1 MPTSHQY
8 KNARLILLFASA
20 YALTGCGGGSPS
32 SQSAPTTSA
41 QSIQST
47 STTQSTESAPT
58 SQVPSSTSTT
68 EATTS
73 VPTTQ
78 VTSSTPTTQATPS
91 VPTTQVTP
99 STPTTQA
106 TPSVPTTQVT
116 SSTPTTQATPSV
128 PTSQITSS
136 TPTTQA
142 TSSVPTPQAAQVQT
156 KTASTQY
163 SNSFCQDGI
172 YPAQWE
178 WTPPIYRQP
187 APATSGTPKI
197 EQIRDGKVIATY
209 TSLGGDGG
217 YSKENSSNG
226 EDTHVGPFRRQ
237 PYTQWK
243 SGDTFL
249 IYPAVY
255 KGKDM
260 QIYVGPNVAN
270 NTNFNNHVY
279 DIPENITIRGVTVN
293 GQRPVIV
300 NSPDGANIANYGKSL
315 IYVEGTY
322 DSKTYKVIQPAK
334 NITIENLDV
343 VDAVDGGKVER
354 AGIYVNGVQNFT
366 LRNVRISGFKLHNTN
381 GIFATPNN
389 SGTLLLDGV
398 ELDSNGGNNGPAHNA
413 YINDSAV
420 DPAYTFHVT
429 GSWSHDSIYG
439 HELKS
444 RAQRTIV
451 EGSYLSG
458 KRATSGTQTEAYL
471 LDVPNGG
478 VLIARNNVF
487 VKNYSGNNSN
497 GASLTFG
504 VEGIPDGRT
513 SDLTVEHNTFVAFS
527 RYYDDQNHQLFP
539 MFISSTVPGSKNVS
553 SNVFVGYCSTGN
565 PSKDFRGTNFATLNF
580 NEIDQTFRPLNPS
593 LTGNQSIISTPA
605 YMHKTTTVKRSTV
618 ALGARD

>member
-1 MPTSHQY
+1 
-8 KNARLILLFASA
+8 
-20 YALTGCGGGSPS
+20 
-32 SQSAPTTSA
+32 
-41 QSIQST
+41 
-47 STTQSTESAPT
+47 
-58 SQVPSSTSTT
+58 
-68 EATTS
+68 
-73 VPTTQ
+73 
-78 VTSSTPTTQATPS
+78 
-91 VPTTQVTP
+91 
-99 STPTTQA
+99 
-106 TPSVPTTQVT
+106 
-116 SSTPTTQATPSV
+116 
-128 PTSQITSS
+128 
-136 TPTTQA
+136 
-142 TSSVPTPQAAQVQT
+142 VQT

-178 WTPPIYRQP
+178 WPTAGTSYQQP

-209 TSLGGDGG
+209 TSLGGDIR
-217 YSKENSSNG
+217 SKANSSNG
-226 EDTHVGPFRRQ
+226 EDTHVGPFRRA

-270 NTNFNNHVY
+270 DANFKAGIR

-300 NSPDGANIANYGKSL
+300 NPSTGAANSNYGQSL
-315 IYVEGTY
+315 IYAEGTY
-322 DSKTYKVIQPAK
+322 DSNGKVIQPAK

-343 VDAVDGGKVER
+343 VDAADGGKVER

-366 LRNVRISGFKLHNTN
+366 LRNVRISGFKLHNAN

-389 SGTLLLDGV
+389 SGTLLLENV
-398 ELDSNGGNNGPAHNA
+398 ELDSNGGDNGPAHNA

-420 DPAYTFHVT
+420 DPAYTFHVR
-429 GSWSHDSIYG
+429 GSWSHDSFYG

-497 GASLTFG
+497 GASLTFA
-504 VEGIPDGRT
+504 VEGVPDGRT

-539 MFISSTVPGSKNVS
+539 LFISSTAPGSKNVS

-565 PSKDFRGTNFATLNF
+565 PTRDFRGTNFATLNF
-580 NEIDQTFRPLNPS
+580 NEIDQTFRPFNPS
-593 LTGNQSIISTPA
+593 LTGNDSILYTPA
-605 YMHKTTTVKRSTV
+605 YMHKAMRTVRVTK